1 MLVVDT
7 KDNAAL
13 QDVILWLGLV
23 VLAALGCCCCA
34 YVSRRPRQPYV
45 CESDE
50 DTGVLLVVREKGD
63 GLWNLM

>member
-34 YVSRRPRQPYV
+34 YVSRRPRYV
-45 CESDE
+45 RASIEE
-50 DTGVLLVVREKGD
+50 PAVVLMVQKKGE